1 MLDIISWINSLF
13 FRGLKRLSN
22 VISSDQAVLKRI
34 GLQAPG
40 GWGVEILH
48 QQSLTPSTRE

>member
-22 VISSDQAVLKRI
+22 VISSDQAVFKRI
-34 GLQAPG
+34 SLQARG
-40 GWGVEILH
+40 GGVEILH

>member
-34 GLQAPG
+34 GLQARG
-40 GWGVEILH
+40 GVEILH